1 MVLVGLA
8 AAGSAGKASAVGALL
23 FAFTF
28 VDEATRDGM
37 GEGRALVAVEDD
49 EAHGVW
55 PGLAPI
61 RPDGAGRAGNGLL
74 EDEEDQLA
82 CWLAVERDD
91 CAVELFNFSTR
102 EPPRAVEPPFKACS
116 VAEPGKDG

>member
-8 AAGSAGKASAVGALL
+8 AAGSAGKASAADAFLL
-23 FAFTF
+23 TFTF
-28 VDEATRDGM
+28 VDEATRDGI
-37 GEGRALVAVEDD
+37 GEGRALVAVEED

-55 PGLAPI
+55 PGLAPT

-82 CWLAVERDD
+82 C
-91 CAVELFNFSTR
+91 
-102 EPPRAVEPPFKACS
+102 
-116 VAEPGKDG
+116 